1 MLLVTCAV
9 IKKDNLYLAVQ
20 RSARMKFPLKWEF
33 PGGKLEAGE
42 LPEDGLKREIRE
54 ELQLE
59 IGLLEKL
66 EPVEHDYGTF
76 HIKLLPYL
84 AYVKEGN
91 LILQE
96 HTAFRWLHV
105 HQLDELDWAGADWP
119 VVRQLQEK

>member
-1 MLLVTCAV
+1 MLLVTC

-42 LPEDGLKREIRE
+42 LPEDGLIREIRE
-54 ELQLE
+54 ELRLE

-66 EPVEHDYGTF
+66 KPVEHDYGSF
-76 HIKLLPYL
+76 QLRLLPYS
-84 AYVKEGN
+84 AYIKEGSLN
-91 LILQE
+91 LQE
-96 HTAFRWLHV
+96 HTAFRWLPV
-105 HQLDELDWAGADWP
+105 DQLDELDWTGADWP